1 MNKKISEISQRAKF
15 IFKVLVE
22 NYLSTG
28 QPMGSKSISSKLSYD
43 LSPATI
49 RNVLNEINLHGLI
62 QRDHFSAGSLPSDLG
77 LQFYTQALLEPGQI
91 NKNEKQL
98 IDSTK
103 FTDFS
108 QEYEKI
114 TSILNGLSNQASL
127 VINKEK
133 IPKISKISFHTI
145 DKKRVIFIVDN
156 EDGTTTNRLVET
168 PENIEL
174 RDLNIISEFLN
185 KFTNNQSPIQIE
197 KNIKIFLQEA
207 QNEINKTIKML
218 LEQGIKINV
227 NNKSEKFFVRGL
239 PSLVN
244 SKIDTDLDALNELLS
259 EIETGKMASKMIK
272 ALKKSKG
279 VQIFI
284 GSNTNLFKN
293 TNLSMIFSNYQ
304 TKNGL
309 TGAIGVI
316 GPKRIDYQRIV
327 PIVNYMSE
335 IISKKNNEE

>member
-28 QPMGSKSISSKLSYD
+28 RPIGSKFISSKLNYE

-49 RNVLNEINLHGLI
+49 RNILSEINLHGLI
-62 QRDHFSAGSLPSDLG
+62 QRDHFSAGSLPSDFG

-98 IDSTK
+98 IDSTN
-103 FTDFS
+103 FSDFS
-108 QEYEKI
+108 EEYEKI
-114 TSILNGLSNQASL
+114 TSILNGLSKQASL
-127 VINKEK
+127 IINKEK
-133 IPKISKISFHTI
+133 VPKISKISFHTI
-145 DKKRVIFIVDN
+145 DKKRIIFIVEN

-174 RDLNIISEFLN
+174 SDLNIISEFLN

-197 KNIKIFLQEA
+197 KNIKIFIREA
-207 QNEINKTIKML
+207 QNEINKTTKIL
-218 LEQGIKINV
+218 LEQGIKINSI
-227 NNKSEKFFVRGL
+227 KSEKFFVRGL
-239 PSLVN
+239 PNLVN
-244 SKIDTDLDALNELLS
+244 SKIDTDLDTLNELLS

-293 TNLSMIFSNYQ
+293 ANLSMIFSNYQ

-316 GPKRIDYQRIV
+316 GPKRINYQRIV

-335 IISKKNNEE
+335 IISNKK

>member
-22 NYLSTG
+22 NYLTTG
-28 QPMGSKSISSKLSYD
+28 QPMGSKSISSKINYE

-49 RNVLNEINLHGLI
+49 RNVLNEINLHGFI
-62 QRDHFSAGSLPSDLG
+62 QRDHFSAGSLPSDFG
-77 LQFYTQALLEPGQI
+77 LQFYAQALLEPGQI
-91 NKNEKQL
+91 NRNEKQL
-98 IDSTK
+98 IDSTN
-103 FTDFS
+103 FSDFS
-108 QEYEKI
+108 EEYEKI
-114 TSILNGLSNQASL
+114 TSILNGLSRQASL
-127 VINKEK
+127 IINNERV
-133 IPKISKISFHTI
+133 PKISKISFHTI
-145 DKKRVIFIVDN
+145 DKKRVIFIVEN

-168 PENIEL
+168 PENIET
-174 RDLNIISEFLN
+174 RDLNIISKFLN

-197 KNIKIFLQEA
+197 KNINIFLKDA
-207 QNEINKTIKML
+207 QNEINKTTKIL
-218 LEQGIKINV
+218 LEQGIKINK

-244 SKIDTDLDALNELLS
+244 SKIDTDLDTLNELLS

-327 PIVNYMSE
+327 PIVDYMSE
-335 IISKKNNEE
+335 IISNKK

>member
-22 NYLSTG
+22 NYLTTG
-28 QPMGSKSISSKLSYD
+28 QPMGSKSISSKLNYE

-49 RNVLNEINLHGLI
+49 RNVLNEINLYGLI
-62 QRDHFSAGSLPSDLG
+62 QRDHISAGSLPSDFG

-91 NKNEKQL
+91 NKDEKQL
-98 IDSTK
+98 IDSTNFSD
-103 FTDFS
+103 FTE
-108 QEYEKI
+108 EYEKI
-114 TSILNGLSNQASL
+114 TSILNGLSKQASL
-127 VINKEK
+127 IINNEK
-133 IPKISKISFHTI
+133 VPKISKISFHTI
-145 DKKRVIFIVDN
+145 DKKRVIFIVEN

-197 KNIKIFLQEA
+197 KNIKIYIRET
-207 QNEINKTIKML
+207 QNEINKTTKIL
-218 LEQGIKINV
+218 LEQGIKIS

-239 PSLVN
+239 PNLVN
-244 SKIDTDLDALNELLS
+244 SKIDTDLDTLNELLS
-259 EIETGKMASKMIK
+259 EIETGKMANKMIK

-293 TNLSMIFSNYQ
+293 ANLSMIFSNYQ

-335 IISKKNNEE
+335 IISNKK

>member
-28 QPMGSKSISSKLSYD
+28 QPMGSKSISSKLNYD

-49 RNVLNEINLHGLI
+49 RNVLNEINLLGLI
-62 QRDHFSAGSLPSDLG
+62 QRGHFSAGSLPSDFG

-91 NKNEKQL
+91 DKNEKQL
-98 IDSTK
+98 IDSTN
-103 FTDFS
+103 FSDFP

-127 VINKEK
+127 VINNEK
-133 IPKISKISFHTI
+133 VPKISKISFHTI
-145 DKKRVIFIVDN
+145 DKKRVIFIVEN
-156 EDGTTTNRLVET
+156 EDGTTTNRLVES
-168 PENIEL
+168 PDNIEL
-174 RDLNIISEFLN
+174 VDLNLISEFLN

-197 KNIKIFLQEA
+197 KNIKIFLKEA
-207 QNEINKTIKML
+207 QNEINKTTKLL
-218 LEQGIKINV
+218 LEQGIKINK
-227 NNKSEKFFVRGL
+227 NNKSENFFVRGL

-244 SKIDTDLDALNELLS
+244 SKIDTDLDTLNELLS

-335 IISKKNNEE
+335 IISNKK

>member
-28 QPMGSKSISSKLSYD
+28 QPMGSKSISSKLNYD

-62 QRDHFSAGSLPSDLG
+62 QRDHFSAGSLPSDFG

-91 NKNEKQL
+91 DINEKQL
-98 IDSTK
+98 IDSTN
-103 FTDFS
+103 FSDFP

-127 VINKEK
+127 VINNEK
-133 IPKISKISFHTI
+133 VPKISKISLHTI
-145 DKKRVIFIVDN
+145 DKKRVIFIVEND
-156 EDGTTTNRLVET
+156 DGSTTNRLVET
-168 PENIEL
+168 PDNIE
-174 RDLNIISEFLN
+174 
-185 KFTNNQSPIQIE
+185 
-197 KNIKIFLQEA
+197 IFLQET
-207 QNEINKTIKML
+207 QNEINKTTKIL
-218 LEQGIKINV
+218 LEQGIKINK

-244 SKIDTDLDALNELLS
+244 SKIDTDLDTLNELLS

-335 IISKKNNEE
+335 IISNKK

>member
-1 MNKKISEISQRAKF
+1 MKISEISQRAKF

-22 NYLSTG
+22 NYLTTG
-28 QPMGSKSISSKLSYD
+28 QPMGSKSISSKLNNE

-62 QRDHFSAGSLPSDLG
+62 QRDHISAGSLPSDFG

-98 IDSTK
+98 IDSTN
-103 FTDFS
+103 FSDFS
-108 QEYEKI
+108 EEYEKI
-114 TSILNGLSNQASL
+114 TSILNGLSKQASL
-127 VINKEK
+127 IINNEK
-133 IPKISKISFHTI
+133 VSKISKISFHTI
-145 DKKRVIFIVDN
+145 DKKRVIFIVEN

-197 KNIKIFLQEA
+197 KNIKIYIREA
-207 QNEINKTIKML
+207 QNEINKTTKIL
-218 LEQGIKINV
+218 LEQGIKIN

-239 PSLVN
+239 PNLIN
-244 SKIDTDLDALNELLS
+244 SKIDTDLDTLNELLS
-259 EIETGKMASKMIK
+259 EIETGKMANKMIK

-293 TNLSMIFSNYQ
+293 ANLSMIFSNYQ

-335 IISKKNNEE
+335 IISNEK

>member
-22 NYLSTG
+22 NYLTTG
-28 QPMGSKSISSKLSYD
+28 QPMGSKSISSKLNYE

-49 RNVLNEINLHGLI
+49 RNVLNEINLYGLI
-62 QRDHFSAGSLPSDLG
+62 QRDHISAGSLPSDFG

-98 IDSTK
+98 IDSTN
-103 FTDFS
+103 FSDFS
-108 QEYEKI
+108 EEYEKI
-114 TSILNGLSNQASL
+114 TSILNGLSKQASL
-127 VINKEK
+127 IINNEK
-133 IPKISKISFHTI
+133 VPKISKISFHTI
-145 DKKRVIFIVDN
+145 DKKRVIFIVEN

-197 KNIKIFLQEA
+197 KNIKIYIREA
-207 QNEINKTIKML
+207 RNEINKTTKIL
-218 LEQGIKINV
+218 LEQGIKIN

-239 PSLVN
+239 PNLVN
-244 SKIDTDLDALNELLS
+244 SKIDTDLDTLNELLS
-259 EIETGKMASKMIK
+259 EIETGKMANKMIK

-293 TNLSMIFSNYQ
+293 ANLSMIFSNYQ

-335 IISKKNNEE
+335 IISNKK

>member
-22 NYLSTG
+22 NYLTTG
-28 QPMGSKSISSKLSYD
+28 QPMGSKSISSKLNYE

-62 QRDHFSAGSLPSDLG
+62 QRDHFSAGSLPSDFG
-77 LQFYTQALLEPGQI
+77 LQFYTQSLLEPGQI

-98 IDSTK
+98 IDSTNLS
-103 FTDFS
+103 DFS
-108 QEYEKI
+108 EEYEKI
-114 TSILNGLSNQASL
+114 TSILNGLSRQASL
-127 VINKEK
+127 IINNERV
-133 IPKISKISFHTI
+133 PKISKISFHTI
-145 DKKRVIFIVDN
+145 DKKRVIFIVEN

-168 PENIEL
+168 PENIET
-174 RDLNIISEFLN
+174 RDLNIISKFLN

-197 KNIKIFLQEA
+197 KNINIFLKDA
-207 QNEINKTIKML
+207 QNEINKTTKIL
-218 LEQGIKINV
+218 LEQGIKINK

-239 PSLVN
+239 PSLIN
-244 SKIDTDLDALNELLS
+244 SKIDTDLDTLNELLS
-259 EIETGKMASKMIK
+259 EIETGKMANKMIK

-293 TNLSMIFSNYQ
+293 ANLSMIFSNYQ

-335 IISKKNNEE
+335 IISNKK

>member
-145 DKKRVIFIVDN
+145 DKKRVIFIVEN

-207 QNEINKTIKML
+207 QNEINKTTKML

-335 IISKKNNEE
+335 IISNKK

>member
-28 QPMGSKSISSKLSYD
+28 QPMGSKSISSKLNYD

-145 DKKRVIFIVDN
+145 DKKRVIFIVEN

-207 QNEINKTIKML
+207 QNEINKTTKML

-335 IISKKNNEE
+335 IISNKK

>member
-22 NYLSTG
+22 NYLTTG
-28 QPMGSKSISSKLSYD
+28 QPIGSKSISSKLNYE

-62 QRDHFSAGSLPSDLG
+62 QRDHISAGSLPSDFG

-98 IDSTK
+98 IDSTN
-103 FTDFS
+103 FSDFS
-108 QEYEKI
+108 EEYEKI
-114 TSILNGLSNQASL
+114 TSILNGLSKQASL
-127 VINKEK
+127 IINNEK
-133 IPKISKISFHTI
+133 VPKISKISFHTI
-145 DKKRVIFIVDN
+145 DKKRVIFIVEN

-197 KNIKIFLQEA
+197 KNIKIYIREA
-207 QNEINKTIKML
+207 QNEINKTTKIL
-218 LEQGIKINV
+218 LEQGIKIST
-227 NNKSEKFFVRGL
+227 NKSEKFFVRGL
-239 PSLVN
+239 PNLVN
-244 SKIDTDLDALNELLS
+244 SKIDTDLDTLNELLS
-259 EIETGKMASKMIK
+259 EIETGKMANKMIK

-293 TNLSMIFSNYQ
+293 ANLSMIFSNYQ

-335 IISKKNNEE
+335 IISNKK

>member
-22 NYLSTG
+22 NYITTG
-28 QPMGSKSISSKLSYD
+28 QPIGSKSISSKLNYE

-62 QRDHFSAGSLPSDLG
+62 QRDHFSAGSLPSDFG

-98 IDSTK
+98 IDSTN
-103 FTDFS
+103 FSDFS
-108 QEYEKI
+108 EEYEKI
-114 TSILNGLSNQASL
+114 TSILNGLSKQASL
-127 VINKEK
+127 IINNEK
-133 IPKISKISFHTI
+133 VPKISKISFHTI
-145 DKKRVIFIVDN
+145 DKKRVIFIVEN

-197 KNIKIFLQEA
+197 KNIKIYIREA
-207 QNEINKTIKML
+207 QNEINKTTKIL
-218 LEQGIKINV
+218 LEQGIKIN

-239 PSLVN
+239 PNLVN
-244 SKIDTDLDALNELLS
+244 SKIDTDLDTLNELLS
-259 EIETGKMASKMIK
+259 EIETGKMANKMIK

-293 TNLSMIFSNYQ
+293 ANLSMIFSNYQ

-335 IISKKNNEE
+335 IISNKK

>member
-1 MNKKISEISQRAKF
+1 MTKKISEISQRAKS

-22 NYLSTG
+22 NYLTTG
-28 QPMGSKSISSKLSYD
+28 QPMGSKSISSKLNYE
-43 LSPATI
+43 LSSATI

-62 QRDHFSAGSLPSDLG
+62 QRDHFSAGSMPSDLG
-77 LQFYTQALLEPGQI
+77 LQFYTQALLEPGLI

-98 IDSTK
+98 IDSAN
-103 FTDFS
+103 FSDFP

-114 TSILNGLSNQASL
+114 TSILNDLSNQASL
-127 VINKEK
+127 VINNEK

-145 DKKRVIFIVDN
+145 DKKRVIFIVEN

-168 PENIEL
+168 PDNIAL
-174 RDLNIISEFLN
+174 GDLNIIGEFLN
-185 KFTNNQSPIQIE
+185 KFTNNQSPMQIE
-197 KNIKIFLQEA
+197 KKIKIFLQET
-207 QNEINKTIKML
+207 QNEINKTTKIL
-218 LEQGIKINV
+218 LEQGLKINK
-227 NNKSEKFFVRGL
+227 NNKSEKFFLRGL
-239 PSLVN
+239 PSLIN
-244 SKIDTDLDALNELLS
+244 SKIDTDLDTLNELLS

-309 TGAIGVI
+309 TGAIGII
-316 GPKRIDYQRIV
+316 GHKRIDYQRIV

-335 IISKKNNEE
+335 IISNKK

>member
-1 MNKKISEISQRAKF
+1 MNKKISEISHRAKF
-15 IFKVLVE
+15 IFKLLVE
-22 NYLSTG
+22 NYLTTG
-28 QPMGSKSISSKLSYD
+28 QPMGSKSISTKLNYE
-43 LSPATI
+43 LSPATV
-49 RNVLNEINLHGLI
+49 RNVLNEINLYGLI
-62 QRDHFSAGSLPSDLG
+62 QRDHFSAGSLPSDFG

-91 NKNEKQL
+91 DKNEKQI
-98 IDSTK
+98 IDSSN
-103 FTDFS
+103 FSDFP

-127 VINKEK
+127 VINNEK
-133 IPKISKISFHTI
+133 IPKIYRISFHKI
-145 DKKRVIFIVDN
+145 DKKRVIFIVEN
-156 EDGTTTNRLVET
+156 EDGTTSNRLVEA
-168 PENIEL
+168 PQNIEL

-185 KFTNNQSPIQIE
+185 KFANNQTPTQIE
-197 KNIKIFLQEA
+197 RNIKIFIQNT
-207 QNEINKTIKML
+207 QNEINKTAKIL
-218 LEQGIKINV
+218 LEQGIKINT
-227 NNKSEKFFVRGL
+227 NIKSEKFFVRGL

-244 SKIDTDLDALNELLS
+244 SKIDTDLDTLNELLS

-316 GPKRIDYQRIV
+316 GPKRINYQRIV

-335 IISKKNNEE
+335 IISNKK

>member
-28 QPMGSKSISSKLSYD
+28 QPMGSKSISSKLNYD

-62 QRDHFSAGSLPSDLG
+62 QRDHFSAGSLPSDFG

-91 NKNEKQL
+91 DKNEKQL
-98 IDSTK
+98 IDSTN
-103 FTDFS
+103 FSDFP

-127 VINKEK
+127 VINNEQV
-133 IPKISKISFHTI
+133 PKISKISFHTI
-145 DKKRVIFIVDN
+145 DKKRVIFIVEND
-156 EDGTTTNRLVET
+156 DGTTTNRLVET
-168 PENIEL
+168 PDNIEI
-174 RDLNIISEFLN
+174 RDLNVISEFLN

-207 QNEINKTIKML
+207 QNEINKTTKIL
-218 LEQGIKINV
+218 LEQGIKINK

-244 SKIDTDLDALNELLS
+244 SKIDTDLDTLNELLS

-335 IISKKNNEE
+335 IISNKK

>member
-22 NYLSTG
+22 NYLTTG
-28 QPMGSKSISSKLSYD
+28 QPMGSKSISSKLNYE

-62 QRDHFSAGSLPSDLG
+62 QRDHISAGSLPSDFG

-98 IDSTK
+98 IDSTN
-103 FTDFS
+103 FSDFS
-108 QEYEKI
+108 EEYEKI
-114 TSILNGLSNQASL
+114 TSILNGLSKQASL
-127 VINKEK
+127 IINNEK
-133 IPKISKISFHTI
+133 VPKISKISFHTI
-145 DKKRVIFIVDN
+145 DKKRVIFIVEN

-197 KNIKIFLQEA
+197 KNIKIYIREA
-207 QNEINKTIKML
+207 QNEINKTTKIL
-218 LEQGIKINV
+218 LEQGIKIN

-239 PSLVN
+239 PNLVN
-244 SKIDTDLDALNELLS
+244 SKIDTDLDTLNELLS
-259 EIETGKMASKMIK
+259 EIETGKMANKMIK

-293 TNLSMIFSNYQ
+293 ANLSMIFSNYQ

-335 IISKKNNEE
+335 IISNKK

>member
-28 QPMGSKSISSKLSYD
+28 QPMGSKSISSKLNYG

-62 QRDHFSAGSLPSDLG
+62 QRDHFSAGSLPSDFG
-77 LQFYTQALLEPGQI
+77 LQFYTQALLEPGRI
-91 NKNEKQL
+91 DKNEKQL
-98 IDSTK
+98 IDSTN
-103 FTDFS
+103 FSDFP
-108 QEYEKI
+108 QEYENI

-127 VINKEK
+127 VINNEK
-133 IPKISKISFHTI
+133 VPKISKISFHTI
-145 DKKRVIFIVDN
+145 DKKRVIFIVEND
-156 EDGTTTNRLVET
+156 DGTTTNRLVET
-168 PENIEL
+168 PNNIEI
-174 RDLNIISEFLN
+174 RDLNVISEFLN

-207 QNEINKTIKML
+207 QNEINKTTKIL
-218 LEQGIKINV
+218 LEQGIKINK
-227 NNKSEKFFVRGL
+227 NNKSEFFVRGL

-244 SKIDTDLDALNELLS
+244 SKIDTDLDTLNELLS

-335 IISKKNNEE
+335 IISNKK

>member
-22 NYLSTG
+22 NYLTTG
-28 QPMGSKSISSKLSYD
+28 QPMGSKSISSKLNYE

-62 QRDHFSAGSLPSDLG
+62 QRDHISAGSLPSDFG

-98 IDSTK
+98 IDSTN
-103 FTDFS
+103 FSDFS
-108 QEYEKI
+108 EDYEKI
-114 TSILNGLSNQASL
+114 TSILNGLSKQASL
-127 VINKEK
+127 IINNEK
-133 IPKISKISFHTI
+133 VPKISKISFHTI
-145 DKKRVIFIVDN
+145 DKKRVIFIVEN

-197 KNIKIFLQEA
+197 KNIKIYIREA
-207 QNEINKTIKML
+207 QNEINKTTKIL
-218 LEQGIKINV
+218 LEQGIKINSI
-227 NNKSEKFFVRGL
+227 KSEKFFVRGL
-239 PSLVN
+239 PNLVN
-244 SKIDTDLDALNELLS
+244 SKIDTDLDTLNELLS

-293 TNLSMIFSNYQ
+293 ANLSMIFSNYQ

-316 GPKRIDYQRIV
+316 GPKRINYQRIV

-335 IISKKNNEE
+335 IISNKK

>member
-15 IFKVLVE
+15 IFKILVE
-22 NYLSTG
+22 NYLTTG
-28 QPMGSKSISSKLSYD
+28 QPMGSKSISSKLNYEF
-43 LSPATI
+43 SPATI

-62 QRDHFSAGSLPSDLG
+62 QRDHFSAGSLPSDFG
-77 LQFYTQALLEPGQI
+77 LQFYTQALLEPGKI
-91 NKNEKQL
+91 NKDEKQ
-98 IDSTK
+98 IIESTSLSN
-103 FTDFS
+103 FP

-114 TSILNGLSNQASL
+114 TSILNNLSNQASL
-127 VINKEK
+127 VINNEK
-133 IPKISKISFHTI
+133 VPTISKISFHTI
-145 DKKRVIFIVDN
+145 DQKRVIFIVEN

-168 PENIEL
+168 PDNIEF
-174 RDLNIISEFLN
+174 RDLNVISEFLN

-197 KNIKIFLQEA
+197 KKIKKFLKDTQYK
-207 QNEINKTIKML
+207 INRTTKIL
-218 LEQGIKINV
+218 LEQGLKINK
-227 NNKSEKFFVRGL
+227 NSKSEKFFVRGL

-244 SKIDTDLDALNELLS
+244 SKIDTDLDTLNELLS
-259 EIETGKMASKMIK
+259 EIETGKMASKMLK

-309 TGAIGVI
+309 TGAIGII

-335 IISKKNNEE
+335 IISNKR

>member
-22 NYLSTG
+22 NYLTTG
-28 QPMGSKSISSKLSYD
+28 QPMGSKSISSKLNYE

-49 RNVLNEINLHGLI
+49 RNVLNEINLYGLI
-62 QRDHFSAGSLPSDLG
+62 QRDHISAGSLPSDFG

-98 IDSTK
+98 IDSTN
-103 FTDFS
+103 FSDFS
-108 QEYEKI
+108 EEYEKI
-114 TSILNGLSNQASL
+114 TSILNGLSKQASL
-127 VINKEK
+127 IINNEK
-133 IPKISKISFHTI
+133 VPKISKISFHTI
-145 DKKRVIFIVDN
+145 DKKRVIFIVEN

-197 KNIKIFLQEA
+197 KNIKIYIREA
-207 QNEINKTIKML
+207 QNEINKTTKIL
-218 LEQGIKINV
+218 LEQGIKIN

-239 PSLVN
+239 PNLVN
-244 SKIDTDLDALNELLS
+244 SKIDTDLDTLNELLS
-259 EIETGKMASKMIK
+259 EIETGKMANKMIK

-293 TNLSMIFSNYQ
+293 ANLSMIFSNYQ

-335 IISKKNNEE
+335 IISNKK

>member
-1 MNKKISEISQRAKF
+1 MNKKISEISHRAKF
-15 IFKVLVE
+15 IFKLLVE
-22 NYLSTG
+22 NYLTTG
-28 QPMGSKSISSKLSYD
+28 QPMGSKSISTKLNYEI
-43 LSPATI
+43 SPATV
-49 RNVLNEINLHGLI
+49 RNVLNEINLYGLI
-62 QRDHFSAGSLPSDLG
+62 QRDHFSAGSLPSDFG

-91 NKNEKQL
+91 DKNEKQI
-98 IDSTK
+98 IDSSN
-103 FTDFS
+103 FSDFP

-127 VINKEK
+127 VINNEK
-133 IPKISKISFHTI
+133 IPKISRISFHKI
-145 DKKRVIFIVDN
+145 DKKRVIFIVEN
-156 EDGTTTNRLVET
+156 EDGTTSNRLVEAT
-168 PENIEL
+168 QNIEL

-185 KFTNNQSPIQIE
+185 KFANNQTPNQIE
-197 KNIKIFLQEA
+197 RNIKIFIQNT
-207 QNEINKTIKML
+207 QNEINKTAKIL
-218 LEQGIKINV
+218 LEQGIKINT
-227 NNKSEKFFVRGL
+227 NIKSEKFFVRGL

-244 SKIDTDLDALNELLS
+244 SKIDTDLDTLNELLS

-316 GPKRIDYQRIV
+316 GPKRINYQRIV

-335 IISKKNNEE
+335 IISNKK

>member
-28 QPMGSKSISSKLSYD
+28 QPMGSKSISSKLNYD

-62 QRDHFSAGSLPSDLG
+62 QRDHFSAGSLPSDFG

-91 NKNEKQL
+91 DKNEKQL
-98 IDSTK
+98 IDSTN
-103 FTDFS
+103 FSDFS

-127 VINKEK
+127 VINNEK
-133 IPKISKISFHTI
+133 VPKISKISLHII
-145 DKKRVIFIVDN
+145 DKKRVIFIVEND
-156 EDGTTTNRLVET
+156 DGTTTNRLVKT
-168 PENIEL
+168 PDNIEI
-174 RDLNIISEFLN
+174 RDLNVISKFLN

-197 KNIKIFLQEA
+197 KNIKNFLQEA
-207 QNEINKTIKML
+207 KNEINKTTKIL
-218 LEQGIKINV
+218 LEQGIKINK

-244 SKIDTDLDALNELLS
+244 SKIDTDLDTLNELLS

-293 TNLSMIFSNYQ
+293 ANLSMIFSNYQ

-335 IISKKNNEE
+335 IISKKK

>member
-22 NYLSTG
+22 NYLTTG
-28 QPMGSKSISSKLSYD
+28 QPIGSKSISSKLNYE

-62 QRDHFSAGSLPSDLG
+62 QRDHFSAGSLPSDFG
-77 LQFYTQALLEPGQI
+77 LQFYTQALLEPGQL

-98 IDSTK
+98 IDSTN
-103 FTDFS
+103 FSDFS
-108 QEYEKI
+108 EEYEKI
-114 TSILNGLSNQASL
+114 TSILNGLSKQASL
-127 VINKEK
+127 IINNEK
-133 IPKISKISFHTI
+133 VPKISKISFHTI
-145 DKKRVIFIVDN
+145 DKKRVIFIVEN

-168 PENIEL
+168 PENIEP

-197 KNIKIFLQEA
+197 KNIKIYIRET
-207 QNEINKTIKML
+207 QNEINKTTKIL
-218 LEQGIKINV
+218 LEQGIKIN

-239 PSLVN
+239 PNLVN
-244 SKIDTDLDALNELLS
+244 SKIDTDLDTLNELLS
-259 EIETGKMASKMIK
+259 EIETGKMANKMIK

-335 IISKKNNEE
+335 IISNKK

>member
-28 QPMGSKSISSKLSYD
+28 QPMGSKSISSKLNYD

-62 QRDHFSAGSLPSDLG
+62 QRDHFSAGSLPSDFG

-91 NKNEKQL
+91 DKNEKQL
-98 IDSTK
+98 IDSTN
-103 FTDFS
+103 FSDFS

-127 VINKEK
+127 VINNEK
-133 IPKISKISFHTI
+133 VPKISKISFHTI
-145 DKKRVIFIVDN
+145 DKKRVIFIVEND
-156 EDGTTTNRLVET
+156 DGTTTNRLVET
-168 PENIEL
+168 PDNIEI
-174 RDLNIISEFLN
+174 RDLNVISEFLN

-197 KNIKIFLQEA
+197 RNIKIFLQEA
-207 QNEINKTIKML
+207 QNEINKTTKIL
-218 LEQGIKINV
+218 LEQGIKINK

-244 SKIDTDLDALNELLS
+244 SKIDTDLDTLNELLS

-335 IISKKNNEE
+335 IISNKK

>member
-28 QPMGSKSISSKLSYD
+28 QPMGSKSISSKLNYD

-62 QRDHFSAGSLPSDLG
+62 QRDHFSAGSLPSDFG

-91 NKNEKQL
+91 DKNEKQL
-98 IDSTK
+98 IDSTN
-103 FTDFS
+103 FSDFP

-127 VINKEK
+127 VINNEQV
-133 IPKISKISFHTI
+133 PKISKISFHTI
-145 DKKRVIFIVDN
+145 DKKRVIFIVEND
-156 EDGTTTNRLVET
+156 DGTTTNRLVET
-168 PENIEL
+168 PDNIEI
-174 RDLNIISEFLN
+174 RDLNVISEFLN

-197 KNIKIFLQEA
+197 KNIKIFLQES
-207 QNEINKTIKML
+207 QNEINKTTKIL
-218 LEQGIKINV
+218 LEQGIKINK

-244 SKIDTDLDALNELLS
+244 SKIDTDLDTLNELLS

-335 IISKKNNEE
+335 IISNKK

>member
-28 QPMGSKSISSKLSYD
+28 RPIGSKSISSKLNYE

-49 RNVLNEINLHGLI
+49 RNILSEINLHGLI
-62 QRDHFSAGSLPSDLG
+62 QRDHFSAGSLPSDFG

-98 IDSTK
+98 IDSTN
-103 FTDFS
+103 FSDFS
-108 QEYEKI
+108 EEYEKI
-114 TSILNGLSNQASL
+114 TSILNGLSKQASL
-127 VINKEK
+127 IINKEK
-133 IPKISKISFHTI
+133 VPKISKISFHTI
-145 DKKRVIFIVDN
+145 DKKRIIFIVEN

-174 RDLNIISEFLN
+174 SDLNIISEFLN

-197 KNIKIFLQEA
+197 KNIKIFIREA
-207 QNEINKTIKML
+207 QNEINKTTKIL
-218 LEQGIKINV
+218 LEQGIKINSI
-227 NNKSEKFFVRGL
+227 KSEKFFVRGL
-239 PSLVN
+239 PNLVN
-244 SKIDTDLDALNELLS
+244 SKIDTDLDTLNELLS

-293 TNLSMIFSNYQ
+293 ANLSMIFSNYQ

-335 IISKKNNEE
+335 IISSKK

>member
-1 MNKKISEISQRAKF
+1 MNKKISEISHRAKF
-15 IFKVLVE
+15 IFKLLVE
-22 NYLSTG
+22 NYLTTG
-28 QPMGSKSISSKLSYD
+28 QPMGSKSISTKLNYE
-43 LSPATI
+43 LSPATV
-49 RNVLNEINLHGLI
+49 RNVLNEINLYGLI
-62 QRDHFSAGSLPSDLG
+62 QRDHISAGSLPSDFG

-91 NKNEKQL
+91 DKNEKQI
-98 IDSTK
+98 IDSSN
-103 FTDFS
+103 FSDFP

-127 VINKEK
+127 VINNEK
-133 IPKISKISFHTI
+133 IPKISRISFHKI
-145 DKKRVIFIVDN
+145 DKKRVIFIVEN
-156 EDGTTTNRLVET
+156 EDGTTSNRLVEA
-168 PENIEL
+168 PQNIEL

-185 KFTNNQSPIQIE
+185 KFANNQTPTQIE
-197 KNIKIFLQEA
+197 RNIKIFIQNT
-207 QNEINKTIKML
+207 QNEINKTAKIL
-218 LEQGIKINV
+218 LEQGIKINT
-227 NNKSEKFFVRGL
+227 NIKSEKFFVRGL

-244 SKIDTDLDALNELLS
+244 SKIDTDLDTLNELLS

-316 GPKRIDYQRIV
+316 GPKRINYQRIV

-335 IISKKNNEE
+335 IISNKK

>member
-22 NYLSTG
+22 NYLTTG
-28 QPMGSKSISSKLSYD
+28 QPMGSKSISSKLNYE

-62 QRDHFSAGSLPSDLG
+62 QRDHISAGSLPSDFG

-98 IDSTK
+98 IDSTN
-103 FTDFS
+103 FSDFS
-108 QEYEKI
+108 EEYEKI
-114 TSILNGLSNQASL
+114 TSILNGLSKQASL
-127 VINKEK
+127 IINNEK
-133 IPKISKISFHTI
+133 VPKISKISFHTI
-145 DKKRVIFIVDN
+145 DKKRVIFIVEN

-197 KNIKIFLQEA
+197 KNIKIYIREA
-207 QNEINKTIKML
+207 RNEINKTTKIL
-218 LEQGIKINV
+218 LEQGIKIN

-239 PSLVN
+239 PNLVN
-244 SKIDTDLDALNELLS
+244 SKIDTDLDTLNELLS
-259 EIETGKMASKMIK
+259 EIETGKMANKMIK

-293 TNLSMIFSNYQ
+293 ANLSMIFSNYQ

-335 IISKKNNEE
+335 IISNKK

>member
-145 DKKRVIFIVDN
+145 DKKRVIFIVEN

-197 KNIKIFLQEA
+197 KNIKIFLQEV
-207 QNEINKTIKML
+207 QNEINKTTKML

-335 IISKKNNEE
+335 IISNKK

>member
-28 QPMGSKSISSKLSYD
+28 QPMGSKSISSKLNYD

-62 QRDHFSAGSLPSDLG
+62 QRDHFSAGSLPSDFG

-91 NKNEKQL
+91 DKNEKQL
-98 IDSTK
+98 IDSTN
-103 FTDFS
+103 FSDFS

-127 VINKEK
+127 VINNEK
-133 IPKISKISFHTI
+133 VPKISKISFHTI
-145 DKKRVIFIVDN
+145 DKKRVIFIVEND
-156 EDGTTTNRLVET
+156 DGTTTNRLVEA
-168 PENIEL
+168 PDNIEI
-174 RDLNIISEFLN
+174 RDLNVISEFLN

-207 QNEINKTIKML
+207 QNEINKTTKIL
-218 LEQGIKINV
+218 LEQGIKINK

-244 SKIDTDLDALNELLS
+244 SKIDTDLDTLNELLS

-335 IISKKNNEE
+335 IISNKK

>member
-28 QPMGSKSISSKLSYD
+28 QPMGSKSISSKLNYD

-49 RNVLNEINLHGLI
+49 RNVLNEINLLGLI
-62 QRDHFSAGSLPSDLG
+62 QRGHFSAGSLPSDFG
-77 LQFYTQALLEPGQI
+77 LQFYTQALLEPGHI
-91 NKNEKQL
+91 DKNEKQL
-98 IDSTK
+98 IDSTNLS
-103 FTDFS
+103 DFP

-127 VINKEK
+127 VINNEK
-133 IPKISKISFHTI
+133 VPKISKISFHTI
-145 DKKRVIFIVDN
+145 DKKRVIFIVEND
-156 EDGTTTNRLVET
+156 DGTTTNRLVET
-168 PENIEL
+168 PENIEI
-174 RDLNIISEFLN
+174 RDLNVISEFLN
-185 KFTNNQSPIQIE
+185 QFTNNQSPIQIE

-207 QNEINKTIKML
+207 QNEINKTTKIL
-218 LEQGIKINV
+218 LEQGIKINK

-244 SKIDTDLDALNELLS
+244 SKIDTDLDTLNELLS

-335 IISKKNNEE
+335 IISNKK